1 MLALVHLNAAIDF
14 AFYFSSTFR
23 KRKGLQDPVSALTG
37 GVRHE
42 AKQTCEVSC
51 NAAFSHYGQD
61 QGHDH
66 RR

>member
-1 MLALVHLNAAIDF
+1 MLALVHLDNAMDF
-14 AFYFSSTFR
+14 AFCFSSSFK

-37 GVRHE
+37 GVRYE

-51 NAAFSHYGQD
+51 NAAFFAHGQD